1 MAAPPFFPVE
11 KEPAR
16 LATSS
21 PFPSRSAGR
30 KPSLVDNVLPPTGA
44 RFLKASTG
52 SAGPL
57 SPSRRLTYVRNAPS
71 ATVEQEKPDTVRQSS
86 DNPTTSGQINRGI
99 IPPKAVESQ
108 LSSRRAG
115 SQPPAPL
122 GLRQRPS
129 GAARAPSGHYSPMVM
144 MPPGQNPW
152 DRTRLVRQRLSVL
165 GVVRC
170 RPPKYPL
177 TARHRRSLTLP

>member
-1 MAAPPFFPVE
+1 M
-11 KEPAR
+11 
-16 LATSS
+16 
-21 PFPSRSAGR
+21 
-30 KPSLVDNVLPPTGA
+30 
-44 RFLKASTG
+44 KASTG

-144 MPPGQNPW
+144 MPPGQNTW

-177 TARHRRSLTLP
+177 TARHRRSLTLHLSIQRSRWCCSGSPPPVFRSGRHRRSSWTTCRILARSSL